1 MILICISVVVDYAI
15 VILFPKQILHII
27 DLSAKHTILKSLT
40 LFYFKCMSYI
50 VPQNVLKSCIVQ

>member
-15 VILFPKQILHII
+15 VILSPKQLPEII

-40 LFYFKCMSYI
+40 LFYFKFMSYI